1 MTHRAILLSGG
12 MDSFALTYLL
22 RPEVAITLD
31 YGQLPAKAE
40 VSAASRLAERLR
52 IQHKVF
58 SIDLRSLGSGDLT
71 DRPAVADAPTS
82 DWWPFRNQALITVAA
97 MAIIGQ
103 GVEEI
108 CIATVSSDSCH
119 KDGSSEFITSMDKLL
134 RIQEGALRLTAPA
147 MELSTAELVSRSGI
161 PYSLLAWSHSCHT
174 SNLACGQCRGCA
186 KHRTVVGELG
196 YAEV

>member
-1 MTHRAILLSGG
+1 MTRRAILLSGG

-22 RPEVAITLD
+22 PPVVAITLD

-40 VSAASRLAERLR
+40 ISAASRLTERLR
-52 IQHKVF
+52 IEHKVLA
-58 SIDLRSLGSGDLT
+58 IDLRTLGSGDLT
-71 DRPAVADAPTS
+71 SRPAVRDAPAS
-82 DWWPFRNQALITVAA
+82 DWWPYRNQALITLAA

-103 GVEEI
+103 GIEEI
-108 CIATVSSDSCH
+108 CIATVSSDSYH
-119 KDGSSEFITSMDKLL
+119 KDGTHEFITSMDNLL

-147 MELSTAELVSRSGI
+147 IELSTAELIRRSGI

-174 SNLACGQCRGCA
+174 ANLACGQCRGCA
-186 KHRTVVGELG
+186 KNRTVVGELG